1 MFVYRNSYPSPKV
14 LIVPLYCSNFSIF
27 VSKLKM
33 YQTSNRLKDLVIQ
46 GLSLAVGEMSIA
58 YVNVS
63 QCKGG

>member
-1 MFVYRNSYPSPKV
+1 
-14 LIVPLYCSNFSIF
+14 
-27 VSKLKM
+27 M

-63 QCKGG
+63 QCKGA

>member
-1 MFVYRNSYPSPKV
+1 MFVYKNSYPSPKV
-14 LIVPLYCSNFSIF
+14 LTVPLYCCNFSIF
-27 VSKLKM
+27 LSKLKM